1 MRRMKKVAA
10 ATLTAIMVAS
20 IAMGTTESWARSSTR
35 AAWNNAAAQSKD
47 EEQIVNDACY
57 AEDGSVTEERN
68 VKSNVYA
75 NSEEWAAWKTKWES
89 VRNNFCQIALTPG
102 ENATKLNA
110 AWYSTTEGETPKIKL
125 MDSTGREIKT
135 YEGVQSVD
143 TDVETVVDNGT
154 TYTLSV

>member
-75 NSEEWAAWKTKWES
+75 NSEEWPVWEKDGLWSVMCSAEDLDEAAEL
-89 VRNNFCQIALTPG
+89 ALYAMLDFLRRRTG
-102 ENATKLNA
+102 E
-110 AWYSTTEGETPKIKL
+110 
-125 MDSTGREIKT
+125 
-135 YEGVQSVD
+135 
-143 TDVETVVDNGT
+143 
-154 TYTLSV
+154 

>member
-68 VKSNVYA
+68 VKVLSNLMVDLTAHVDCNPEELGVTELVYYQ
-75 NSEEWAAWKTKWES
+75 
-89 VRNNFCQIALTPG
+89 V
-102 ENATKLNA
+102 
-110 AWYSTTEGETPKIKL
+110 IKE
-125 MDSTGREIKT
+125 MR
-135 YEGVQSVD
+135 
-143 TDVETVVDNGT
+143 
-154 TYTLSV
+154 

>member
-89 VRNNFCQIALTPG
+89 VRNNFCQIALTP
-102 ENATKLNA
+102 
-110 AWYSTTEGETPKIKL
+110 
-125 MDSTGREIKT
+125 
-135 YEGVQSVD
+135 
-143 TDVETVVDNGT
+143 
-154 TYTLSV
+154 